1 MKFDKR
7 NYEFFFSIHVFIIN
21 AIIFLLQNA
30 GQRRTN
36 QKLCYFL
43 PCEGAKFLP
52 LKRTQMSL
60 ISFIHWEEAKSVHH
74 IRYLVLFVFYMIK
87 QVAIINM
94 VFKGPTC
101 IICVLLGSQLF
112 HSWIHM
118 KWMLS

>member
-1 MKFDKR
+1 
-7 NYEFFFSIHVFIIN
+7 
-21 AIIFLLQNA
+21 
-30 GQRRTN
+30 
-36 QKLCYFL
+36 
-43 PCEGAKFLP
+43 
-52 LKRTQMSL
+52 
-60 ISFIHWEEAKSVHH
+60 
-74 IRYLVLFVFYMIK
+74 MIK